1 MEAVDKPSWCRRTIV
16 SSISAFSIPTHSGF
30 VFRNGRVDPLFPLRC
45 AWIRAIGFLGRGCAY
60 RGIVFKI
67 EPVTR
72 RQRYGFRTTRTPW
85 SAWNGSTLRKSITS
99 VPASASVRF
108 VDSKILAG
116 DAETS
121 ADRAFIIRKPVPP
134 DRTSSKFRRKIASW
148 SRWAT
153 SWYTTSTEPI
163 RPAYDSGFAA
173 SPRIGTRFGRFSA
186 SPRRSRNDRG
196 EISTAVTIP
205 SAQMSETWLAVV
217 PLPAPRQ
224 RPDER
229 RPNGHT
235 QR

>member
-1 MEAVDKPSWCRRTIV
+1 MEAFDRPSWCRRTIV

-30 VFRNGRVDPLFPLRC
+30 VFRYGRVDPLFPLRC
-45 AWIRAIGFLGRGCAY
+45 AWMRAIGFLGRGCAY

-67 EPVTR
+67 EPVTSETGLR
-72 RQRYGFRTTRTPW
+72 FPDHDGGVVRL
-85 SAWNGSTLRKSITS
+85 NGSRLRKSITS
-99 VPASASVRF
+99 TPALASVRF

-121 ADRAFIIRKPVPP
+121 ADRAFIIRKPRPP

-153 SWYTTSTEPI
+153 SWYTTSTEPS

-186 SPRRSRNDRG
+186 RPRRSRNDRG

-217 PLPAPRQ
+217 PLPAPR
-224 RPDER
+224 
-229 RPNGHT
+229 
-235 QR
+235 